1 MRFQSEPAFRRRD
14 DNLIP
19 RPMLYACAALVAAA
33 LAFTTYAAVTGRPP
47 VGVPAP
53 ADVLAE
59 RMLVLEGGP
68 GQSVTLRE
76 PDGTLI
82 LTLENGGFITVV
94 QNALHR
100 ARLVRGTDQAA
111 PVRLVSYANGRLALE
126 DPGTGWSVELG
137 AFGDRNKAAWAALLA
152 N

>member
-33 LAFTTYAAVTGRPP
+33 LAFTTYAAVTDRPP
-47 VGVPAP
+47 VAVPAA

-59 RMLVLEGGP
+59 RTLVIEAGT

-82 LTLENGGFITVV
+82 VTLENGGFITVV
-94 QNALHR
+94 QNGLHR

-137 AFGDRNKAAWAALLA
+137 AFGDKNKAVWTALLA